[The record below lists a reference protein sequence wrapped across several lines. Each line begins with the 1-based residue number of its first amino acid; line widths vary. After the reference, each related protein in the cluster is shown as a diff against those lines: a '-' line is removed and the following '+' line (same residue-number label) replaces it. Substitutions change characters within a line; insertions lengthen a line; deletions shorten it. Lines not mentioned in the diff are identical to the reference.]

1 MRLKKSDLSQA
12 PMNGDMM
19 FWGKTGLF
27 PIMAII
33 LGEASDSR
41 SNWGQHMLFS
51 IMISVLPLAI
61 AVIFGMVAEHMGAKS
76 LSGLFAMGGLGVG
89 VYLIYVVSLHVSFE

>member
-1 MRLKKSDLSQA
+1 
-12 PMNGDMM
+12 
-19 FWGKTGLF
+19 
-27 PIMAII
+27 
-33 LGEASDSR
+33 
-41 SNWGQHMLFS
+41 MLFS
-51 IMISVLPLAI
+51 IMISVLPLTI

>member
-19 FWGKTGLF
+19 FWGKRLF

-33 LGEASDSR
+33 LGEANDSR

-51 IMISVLPLAI
+51 IMVSVLPLAI

-76 LSGLFAMGGLGVG
+76 LSGLFAMGGLGVA